1 MIYTKDQLEKIHNEG
16 IEGFETITE
25 NGVFQYEL
33 TLGDLEWLD
42 WIGDRY
48 AIAELISD
56 NIDRETAVVT
66 LDVLDV
72 SEALSDDG
80 VDRCPC
86 LSEDSY
92 LNKLVWFIG
101 PVEY

>member
-1 MIYTKDQLEKIHNEG
+1 MIYTRDHLEKIHNEG
-16 IEGFETITE
+16 IEGFEAITE
-25 NGVFQYEL
+25 QCVFQYEL
-33 TLGDLEWLD
+33 TLGDIEWLD
-42 WIGDRY
+42 WTGDRY

-56 NIDRETAVVT
+56 NIDRGTAIVT

-72 SEALSDDG
+72 SEALSADG

-101 PVEY
+101 PEV

>member
-1 MIYTKDQLEKIHNEG
+1 MIYTSKHLEKICDEG
-16 IEGFETITE
+16 IEGFEAITE
-25 NGVFQYEL
+25 QCVFQYEL

-42 WIGDRY
+42 VIGNRY
-48 AIAELISD
+48 AIAALIS
-56 NIDRETAVVT
+56 NNLDRETAVAT
-66 LDVLDV
+66 LDVV
-72 SEALSDDG
+72 GVAEALAADS

-101 PVEY
+101 PDL